1 MCWYRHGHLYSYLF
15 HLRVTCKIVSF
26 VVQPH
31 GFFNCSPA
39 VDVPPNTCEIDT
51 KENDVKDN
59 GVPKPTSVGLM
70 AKIWRY
76 SHKTPFLLEFC
87 CRTFPFKLVEPRCP
101 PLHFI
106 WSCLFDSPW
115 SLFVLS
121 IKFLW
126 YLCCV
131 WSLCQIVAPLVI
143 VWGRTNVCFIL

>member
-76 SHKTPFLLEFC
+76 SHKTPFILVFC
-87 CRTFPFKLVEPRCP
+87 CRTFTLSLLNPGARVCT
-101 PLHFI
+101 
-106 WSCLFDSPW
+106 LFDLAYLTLLGHY
-115 SLFVLS
+115 LFCQLNFFNIYVV
-121 IKFLW
+121 
-126 YLCCV
+126 YDLCV
-131 WSLCQIVAPLVI
+131 K
-143 VWGRTNVCFIL
+143 